1 MPQRECPNSL
11 ESLSYEAGLLL
22 SFSFAVLPG
31 RFEFFISGGEDGGV
45 ACGDAVG
52 WGDVTESGVE
62 AHGVVMVDEAAD
74 DAFGVLE
81 GERGFGAD
89 GVFFEGAVEAT
100 GSAKAR

>member
-1 MPQRECPNSL
+1 M
-11 ESLSYEAGLLL
+11 LL

-31 RFEFFISGGEDGGV
+31 RFEFFISGGKDGGV

-52 WGDVTESGVE
+52 WGNVAESGVE

-81 GERGFGAD
+81 GERGLGRMASSLR
-89 GVFFEGAVEAT
+89 VRWKR
-100 GSAKAR
+100 SSLPLL

>member
-1 MPQRECPNSL
+1 M
-11 ESLSYEAGLLL
+11 

-31 RFEFFISGGEDGGV
+31 RFEFFISGGEDGCV

-52 WGDVTESGVE
+52 WGDVAESGVE

-74 DAFGVLE
+74 DAFGVLK

-89 GVFFEGAVEAT
+89 GVFFEGGK
-100 GSAKAR
+100 GSRRRGWVARGG